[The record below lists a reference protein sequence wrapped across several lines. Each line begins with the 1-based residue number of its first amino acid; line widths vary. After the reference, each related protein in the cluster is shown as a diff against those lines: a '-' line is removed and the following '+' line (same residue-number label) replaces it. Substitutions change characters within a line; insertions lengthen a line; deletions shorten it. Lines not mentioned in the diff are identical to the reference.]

1 MKIITVKMRLS
12 VALLVTVFSSIKNS
26 SPNLDSDEEVFDQC
40 TIHASEYDQTTLD
53 AAEGKYNSKACSAV
67 VTCHPNQMSI
77 SLSKAVL
84 LGVNREELGLMDSN
98 CTATDNGTHFV
109 LTTTLIGCGTSSRH
123 TNKSVVYS
131 NMVRL
136 VLSPTAIIT
145 RAPNVKISFSC
156 HYSKYAAVSTGAI
169 TNGREQDISET
180 ADQEFAHDG
189 EFCWRNS
196 FLFVPR
202 HPTCPA
208 KSTTYTGE
216 QKRGQRRV
224 DE

>member
-1 MKIITVKMRLS
+1 MNLLTYSHINQSMKYKQGILFLYNKENVYEIKYIIQVLPTFANIFTTSLS
-12 VALLVTVFSSIKNS
+12 LS
-26 SPNLDSDEEVFDQC
+26 
-40 TIHASEYDQTTLD
+40 
-53 AAEGKYNSKACSAV
+53 ACSAV

-156 HYSKYAAVSTGAI
+156 HYSKYGAVSTGAI

-189 EFCWRNS
+189 EFCWRN
-196 FLFVPR
+196 R
-202 HPTCPA
+202 CDNGDT
-208 KSTTYTGE
+208 
-216 QKRGQRRV
+216 RV
-224 DE
+224 HYEIT

>member
-1 MKIITVKMRLS
+1 MKYKQGILFLYNKVHVYEIKYIIQVLPTFANIFTTFLWLS
-12 VALLVTVFSSIKNS
+12 
-26 SPNLDSDEEVFDQC
+26 
-40 TIHASEYDQTTLD
+40 
-53 AAEGKYNSKACSAV
+53 ACGAV

-131 NMVRL
+131 NTVRL

-156 HYSKYAAVSTGAI
+156 HYSKYGAVSTGAI

-180 ADQEFAHDG
+180 ADQELAHDG
-189 EFCWRNS
+189 EFCWRN
-196 FLFVPR
+196 R
-202 HPTCPA
+202 CD
-208 KSTTYTGE
+208 TGDT
-216 QKRGQRRV
+216 KAHFKIT
-224 DE
+224 